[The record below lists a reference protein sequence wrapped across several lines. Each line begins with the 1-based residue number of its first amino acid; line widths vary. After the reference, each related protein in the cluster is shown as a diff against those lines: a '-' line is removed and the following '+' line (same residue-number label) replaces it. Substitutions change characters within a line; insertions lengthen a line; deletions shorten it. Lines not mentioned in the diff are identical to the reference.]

1 MNLILDPECKK
12 KSMDMDKLI
21 KKVARSRHCLQFSK
35 DKRKYELLYAGK
47 LNKMLAQE
55 VSQILGSE
63 VALRKV
69 SSEEL
74 DNNLANIIKDSSEKI
89 LAEIGSELTNE
100 EIIDNARAVIDGE
113 VDTDAPIVKLLDSL
127 MAVAISRG
135 ASDLHLDPEEADLV
149 VRLRIDGSLS
159 EYMKIDVR
167 FFKALITRIKVLGEL
182 DITESRQPQDGRIAI
197 SYRGSPIDIRI
208 STLPVNT
215 GERVVL
221 RFFKSKSFS
230 ISLEGLGLS
239 EKLISNLRRTIAS
252 QSGILLVCGP
262 TGSGKTTT
270 IYSLLHTL
278 AGRGLNITT
287 IEDPIEV
294 DLPNVVQSQVNE
306 KINFNFSAGLRAL
319 LRHDPDVI
327 LVGEIRDSE
336 TADTAVRAALTGHLV
351 ISTIHANTPVG
362 AIMRLIN
369 LGVQQSLLADALL
382 GVYSQRLLRL
392 YCSDCGERSVTS
404 SAHFSDLPQI
414 FEGCPSCFNSG
425 FKGRIPLMDQLVMTE
440 KNRIQLLNDL
450 SGLTFEKNMAK
461 EAKRF
466 HDQGKTPLFELT
478 RIMGL

>member
-1 MNLILDPECKK
+1 MNI
-12 KSMDMDKLI
+12 DKLI
-21 KKVARSRHCLQFSK
+21 KKIARSQHCLQYNK
-35 DKRKYELLYAGK
+35 DSGTYELLYAND
-47 LNKMLAQE
+47 LNTMLVQE
-55 VSQILGSE
+55 VSQIIGGE
-63 VALRKV
+63 VKSQKISPEDL
-69 SSEEL
+69 ETC
-74 DNNLANIIKDSSEKI
+74 LANITKDSSEKI
-89 LAEIGSELTNE
+89 FAEIDGELTNE
-100 EIIDNARAVIDGE
+100 KIIESARAAIDGE
-113 VDTDAPIVKLLDSL
+113 VNSDAPIVKLLDSL

-135 ASDLHLDPEEADLV
+135 ASDLHLDPDDTDLV
-149 VRLRIDGSLS
+149 VRLRIDGALF
-159 EYMKIDVR
+159 EYIRIDVR

-182 DITESRQPQDGRIAI
+182 DITESRRPQDGRIAI
-197 SYRGSPIDIRI
+197 SYRGAPVDIRI
-208 STLPVNT
+208 STLPVNL

-239 EKLISNLRRTIAS
+239 ESLVSKLRRTISA

-287 IEDPIEV
+287 IEDPIEI

-306 KINFNFSAGLRAL
+306 KINFDFSAGLRAL

-327 LVGEIRDSE
+327 LVGEIRDAE

-382 GVYSQRLLRL
+382 GVYSQRLIRI
-392 YCSDCGERSVTS
+392 YCNECAQS
-404 SAHFSDLPQI
+404 SIDSPAHLSELPQL
-414 FEGCPSCFNSG
+414 FNGCPSCFNSG
-425 FKGRIPLMDQLVMTE
+425 FKGRVPLMDQLIINE
-440 KNRIQLLNDL
+440 GNKKQLLNNL
-450 SGLTFEKNMAK
+450 SELTYEKSMALEAK
-461 EAKRF
+461 EL
-466 HDQGKTPLFELT
+466 HDKGKTPLFELI

>member
-1 MNLILDPECKK
+1 MNI
-12 KSMDMDKLI
+12 DKLI
-21 KKVARSRHCLQFSK
+21 KKIARSQHCLQYNK
-35 DKRKYELLYAGK
+35 DSGTYELLYAND
-47 LNKMLAQE
+47 LNTMLVQE
-55 VSQILGSE
+55 VSQIIGGE
-63 VALRKV
+63 VKSQKV
-69 SSEEL
+69 SPEDLETC
-74 DNNLANIIKDSSEKI
+74 LANITKDSSEKI
-89 LAEIGSELTNE
+89 FAEIDGELTNE
-100 EIIDNARAVIDGE
+100 KIIESARAAIDGE
-113 VDTDAPIVKLLDSL
+113 VNSDAPIVKLLDSL

-135 ASDLHLDPEEADLV
+135 ASDLHLDPDDTDLV
-149 VRLRIDGSLS
+149 VRLRIDGALF
-159 EYMKIDVR
+159 EYIRIDVR

-182 DITESRQPQDGRIAI
+182 DITESRRPQDGRIAI
-197 SYRGSPIDIRI
+197 SYRGAPVDIRI
-208 STLPVNT
+208 STLPVNL

-239 EKLISNLRRTIAS
+239 ESLVSKLRRTIAA

-287 IEDPIEV
+287 IEDPIEI

-306 KINFNFSAGLRAL
+306 KINFDFSAGLRAL

-362 AIMRLIN
+362 AIVRLIN

-382 GVYSQRLLRL
+382 GVYSQRLIRI
-392 YCSDCGERSVTS
+392 YCNECAQS
-404 SAHFSDLPQI
+404 SINSPAHLSELPQL
-414 FEGCPSCFNSG
+414 FNGCPSCFNSG
-425 FKGRIPLMDQLVMTE
+425 FKGRVPLMDQLIINDGN
-440 KNRIQLLNDL
+440 KKQLLNNL
-450 SGLTFEKNMAK
+450 SELTYEKSMALEAK
-461 EAKRF
+461 EL
-466 HDQGKTPLFELT
+466 HDKGKTPLFELI

>member
-1 MNLILDPECKK
+1 MNI
-12 KSMDMDKLI
+12 DKLI
-21 KKVARSRHCLQFSK
+21 KKIARSQHCLQYNK
-35 DKRKYELLYAGK
+35 DSGTYELLYAND
-47 LNKMLAQE
+47 LNTMLVQE
-55 VSQILGSE
+55 VSQIIGGE
-63 VALRKV
+63 VKSQKISPEDL
-69 SSEEL
+69 ETC
-74 DNNLANIIKDSSEKI
+74 LANITKDNSEKI
-89 LAEIGSELTNE
+89 FAEIDGELTNE
-100 EIIDNARAVIDGE
+100 KIIESARAAIDGE
-113 VDTDAPIVKLLDSL
+113 VDSDAPIVKLLDSL

-135 ASDLHLDPEEADLV
+135 ASDLHLDPDDTDLV
-149 VRLRIDGSLS
+149 VRLRIDGALF
-159 EYMKIDVR
+159 EYIRIDIR

-182 DITESRQPQDGRIAI
+182 DITESRRPQDGRIAI
-197 SYRGSPIDIRI
+197 SYRGAPVDIRI
-208 STLPVNT
+208 STLPVNL

-239 EKLISNLRRTIAS
+239 ESLVSKLRRTIAA

-287 IEDPIEV
+287 IEDPIEI

-306 KINFNFSAGLRAL
+306 KINFDFSAGLRAL

-327 LVGEIRDSE
+327 LVGEIRDAE

-382 GVYSQRLLRL
+382 GVYSQRLIRI
-392 YCSDCGERSVTS
+392 YCNECAQS
-404 SAHFSDLPQI
+404 SINSPAHLSELPQL
-414 FEGCPSCFNSG
+414 FNGCPSCFNSG
-425 FKGRIPLMDQLVMTE
+425 FKGRVPLMDQLIINDGN
-440 KNRIQLLNDL
+440 KKQLLNNL
-450 SGLTFEKNMAK
+450 SELTYEKSMALEAK
-461 EAKRF
+461 EL
-466 HDQGKTPLFELT
+466 HDKGKTPLFELI

>member
-1 MNLILDPECKK
+1 MNI
-12 KSMDMDKLI
+12 DKLI
-21 KKVARSRHCLQFSK
+21 KKIARSQHCLQYNKGSGT
-35 DKRKYELLYAGK
+35 YELLYAND
-47 LNKMLAQE
+47 LNTMLVQE
-55 VSQILGSE
+55 VSQIIGGE
-63 VALRKV
+63 VKTQKV
-69 SSEEL
+69 SPEDLETC
-74 DNNLANIIKDSSEKI
+74 LANITKDSSEKI
-89 LAEIGSELTNE
+89 FAEIDGELTNE
-100 EIIDNARAVIDGE
+100 KIIESARAAIDGE
-113 VDTDAPIVKLLDSL
+113 VNSDAPIVKLLDSL

-135 ASDLHLDPEEADLV
+135 ASDLHLDPDDTDLV
-149 VRLRIDGSLS
+149 VRLRIDGALF
-159 EYMKIDVR
+159 EYIRIDVR

-182 DITESRQPQDGRIAI
+182 DITESRRPQDGRIAI
-197 SYRGSPIDIRI
+197 SYRGAPVDIRI
-208 STLPVNT
+208 STLPVNL

-239 EKLISNLRRTIAS
+239 ESLVSKLRRTIAA

-287 IEDPIEV
+287 IEDPIEI

-306 KINFNFSAGLRAL
+306 KINFDFSAGLRAL

-382 GVYSQRLLRL
+382 GVYSQRLIRI
-392 YCSDCGERSVTS
+392 YCNECAQS
-404 SAHFSDLPQI
+404 SIDSPAHLSELPQL
-414 FEGCPSCFNSG
+414 FNGCPSCFNSG
-425 FKGRIPLMDQLVMTE
+425 FKGRVPLMDQLIINDGN
-440 KNRIQLLNDL
+440 KKQLLNNL
-450 SGLTFEKNMAK
+450 SELTYEKSMALEAK
-461 EAKRF
+461 EL
-466 HDQGKTPLFELT
+466 HDKGKTPLFELI

>member
-1 MNLILDPECKK
+1 MNI
-12 KSMDMDKLI
+12 DKLI
-21 KKVARSRHCLQFSK
+21 KKIARSQHCLQYNK
-35 DKRKYELLYAGK
+35 DSGTFELLYAND
-47 LNKMLAQE
+47 LNTMLVQE
-55 VSQILGSE
+55 VSQIIGGE
-63 VALRKV
+63 VKSQKV
-69 SSEEL
+69 SPEDLETC
-74 DNNLANIIKDSSEKI
+74 LANITKDSSEKI
-89 LAEIGSELTNE
+89 FAEIDGELTNE
-100 EIIDNARAVIDGE
+100 KIIESARAAIDGE
-113 VDTDAPIVKLLDSL
+113 VNSDAPIVKLLDSL

-135 ASDLHLDPEEADLV
+135 ASDLHLDPDDTDLV
-149 VRLRIDGSLS
+149 VRLRIDGALF
-159 EYMKIDVR
+159 EYIRIDVR

-182 DITESRQPQDGRIAI
+182 DITESRRPQDGRIAI
-197 SYRGSPIDIRI
+197 SYRGAPVDIRI
-208 STLPVNT
+208 STLPVNL

-239 EKLISNLRRTIAS
+239 ESLVSKLRRTIAA

-287 IEDPIEV
+287 IEDPIEI

-306 KINFNFSAGLRAL
+306 KINFDFSAGLRAL

-327 LVGEIRDSE
+327 LVGEIRDVE

-382 GVYSQRLLRL
+382 GVYSQRLIRI
-392 YCSDCGERSVTS
+392 YCNECAQS
-404 SAHFSDLPQI
+404 SIDSPAHLSELPQL
-414 FEGCPSCFNSG
+414 FNGCPSCFNSG
-425 FKGRIPLMDQLVMTE
+425 FKGRVPLMDQLIINDGN
-440 KNRIQLLNDL
+440 KKQLLNNL
-450 SGLTFEKNMAK
+450 SELTYEKSMALEAK
-461 EAKRF
+461 EL
-466 HDQGKTPLFELT
+466 HDKGKTPLFELI

>member
-1 MNLILDPECKK
+1 MNI
-12 KSMDMDKLI
+12 DKLI
-21 KKVARSRHCLQFSK
+21 KKIARLQHCLQYNK
-35 DKRKYELLYAGK
+35 DSGTYELLYAND
-47 LNKMLAQE
+47 LNTMLAQE
-55 VSQILGSE
+55 VSQIIGGE
-63 VALRKV
+63 VKTQKV
-69 SSEEL
+69 SPEDLETC
-74 DNNLANIIKDSSEKI
+74 LANITKDSSEKI
-89 LAEIGSELTNE
+89 FAEIDSELTNE
-100 EIIDNARAVIDGE
+100 KIIESARAAIDGE
-113 VDTDAPIVKLLDSL
+113 VNSDAPIVKLLDSL

-135 ASDLHLDPEEADLV
+135 ASDLHLDPDDTDLV
-149 VRLRIDGSLS
+149 VRLRIDGALF
-159 EYMKIDVR
+159 EYIRIDVR

-182 DITESRQPQDGRIAI
+182 DITESRRPQDGRIAI
-197 SYRGSPIDIRI
+197 SYRGAPVDIRI
-208 STLPVNT
+208 STLPVNL

-239 EKLISNLRRTIAS
+239 ESLVSKLRRTIAA

-287 IEDPIEV
+287 IEDPIEI

-306 KINFNFSAGLRAL
+306 KINFDFSAGLRAL

-327 LVGEIRDSE
+327 LVGEIRDAE

-382 GVYSQRLLRL
+382 GVYSQRLIRI
-392 YCSDCGERSVTS
+392 YCNECAQS
-404 SAHFSDLPQI
+404 SIDSPAHLSELPQL
-414 FEGCPSCFNSG
+414 FNGCPSCFNSG
-425 FKGRIPLMDQLVMTE
+425 FKGRVPLMDQLIINDGN
-440 KNRIQLLNDL
+440 KKQLLNNL
-450 SGLTFEKNMAK
+450 SELTYEKSMALEAK
-461 EAKRF
+461 EL
-466 HDQGKTPLFELT
+466 HDKGKTPLFELI

>member
-1 MNLILDPECKK
+1 MNI
-12 KSMDMDKLI
+12 DKLI
-21 KKVARSRHCLQFSK
+21 KKIARSQHCLQYNK
-35 DKRKYELLYAGK
+35 DSGTYELLYAND
-47 LNKMLAQE
+47 LNTMLVQE
-55 VSQILGSE
+55 VSQIIGGE
-63 VALRKV
+63 VKTQKV
-69 SSEEL
+69 SPEDLETC
-74 DNNLANIIKDSSEKI
+74 LANITKDSSEKI
-89 LAEIGSELTNE
+89 FAEIDGELTNE
-100 EIIDNARAVIDGE
+100 KIIESARAAIDGE
-113 VDTDAPIVKLLDSL
+113 VNSDAPIVKLLDSL

-135 ASDLHLDPEEADLV
+135 ASDLHLDPDDTDLV
-149 VRLRIDGSLS
+149 VRLRIDGALF
-159 EYMKIDVR
+159 EYIRIDVR

-182 DITESRQPQDGRIAI
+182 DITESRRPQDGRIAI
-197 SYRGSPIDIRI
+197 SYRGAPVDIRI
-208 STLPVNT
+208 STLPVNL

-239 EKLISNLRRTIAS
+239 ESLVSKLRRTIAA

-287 IEDPIEV
+287 IEDPIEI

-306 KINFNFSAGLRAL
+306 KINFDFSAGLRAL

-327 LVGEIRDSE
+327 LVGEIRDVE

-382 GVYSQRLLRL
+382 GVYSQRLIRI
-392 YCSDCGERSVTS
+392 YCNECAQS
-404 SAHFSDLPQI
+404 SIDSPAHLSELPQL
-414 FEGCPSCFNSG
+414 FNGCPSCFNSG
-425 FKGRIPLMDQLVMTE
+425 FKGRVPLMDQLIINDGN
-440 KNRIQLLNDL
+440 KKQLLNNL
-450 SGLTFEKNMAK
+450 SELTYEKSMALEAK
-461 EAKRF
+461 EL
-466 HDQGKTPLFELT
+466 HDKGKTPLFELI

>member
-1 MNLILDPECKK
+1 MNI
-12 KSMDMDKLI
+12 DKLI
-21 KKVARSRHCLQFSK
+21 KKIARSQHCLQYNK
-35 DKRKYELLYAGK
+35 DSGTYELLYAND
-47 LNKMLAQE
+47 LNTMLVQE
-55 VSQILGSE
+55 VSQIIGGE
-63 VALRKV
+63 VKSQKV
-69 SSEEL
+69 SPEDLETC
-74 DNNLANIIKDSSEKI
+74 LANITKDSSEKI
-89 LAEIGSELTNE
+89 FAEIDGELTNE
-100 EIIDNARAVIDGE
+100 KIIESARATIDGE
-113 VDTDAPIVKLLDSL
+113 VNSDAPIVKLLDSL

-135 ASDLHLDPEEADLV
+135 ASDLHLDPDDTDLV
-149 VRLRIDGSLS
+149 VRLRIDGALF
-159 EYMKIDVR
+159 EYIRIDVR

-182 DITESRQPQDGRIAI
+182 DITESRRPQDGRIAI
-197 SYRGSPIDIRI
+197 SYRGAPVDIRI
-208 STLPVNT
+208 STLPVNL

-239 EKLISNLRRTIAS
+239 ESLVSKLRRTIAA

-287 IEDPIEV
+287 IEDPIEI

-306 KINFNFSAGLRAL
+306 KINFDFSAGLRAL

-327 LVGEIRDSE
+327 LVGEIRDAE

-382 GVYSQRLLRL
+382 GVYSQRLIRI
-392 YCSDCGERSVTS
+392 YCNECAQS
-404 SAHFSDLPQI
+404 SIDSPAHLSELPQL
-414 FEGCPSCFNSG
+414 FNGCPSCFNSG
-425 FKGRIPLMDQLVMTE
+425 FKGRVPLMDQLIINDE
-440 KNRIQLLNDL
+440 NKKQLLNNL
-450 SGLTFEKNMAK
+450 SELTYKKSMALEAK
-461 EAKRF
+461 EL
-466 HDQGKTPLFELT
+466 HDKGKTPLFELI

>member
-1 MNLILDPECKK
+1 MNI
-12 KSMDMDKLI
+12 DKLI
-21 KKVARSRHCLQFSK
+21 KKIARSQHCLQYNK
-35 DKRKYELLYAGK
+35 DSGTYELLYAND
-47 LNKMLAQE
+47 LNTMLAQE
-55 VSQILGSE
+55 VSQIIGGE
-63 VALRKV
+63 VKTQKV
-69 SSEEL
+69 SPEDLETC
-74 DNNLANIIKDSSEKI
+74 LANITKDSSEKI
-89 LAEIGSELTNE
+89 FAEIDSELTNE
-100 EIIDNARAVIDGE
+100 KIIESARAAIDGE
-113 VDTDAPIVKLLDSL
+113 VNSDAPIVKLLDSL

-135 ASDLHLDPEEADLV
+135 ASDLHLDPDDTDLV
-149 VRLRIDGSLS
+149 VRLRIDGALF
-159 EYMKIDVR
+159 EYIRIDVR

-182 DITESRQPQDGRIAI
+182 DITESRRPQDGRIAI
-197 SYRGSPIDIRI
+197 SYRGAPVDIRI
-208 STLPVNT
+208 STLPVNL

-239 EKLISNLRRTIAS
+239 ESLVSKLRRTIAA

-287 IEDPIEV
+287 IEDPIEI

-306 KINFNFSAGLRAL
+306 KINFDFSAGLRAL

-327 LVGEIRDSE
+327 LVGEIRDAE

-382 GVYSQRLLRL
+382 GVYSQRLIRI
-392 YCSDCGERSVTS
+392 YCNECAQS
-404 SAHFSDLPQI
+404 SIDSPAHLSELPQL
-414 FEGCPSCFNSG
+414 FNGCPSCFNSG
-425 FKGRIPLMDQLVMTE
+425 FKGRVPLMDQLIINDGN
-440 KNRIQLLNDL
+440 KKQLLNNL
-450 SGLTFEKNMAK
+450 SELTYEKSMALEAK
-461 EAKRF
+461 EL
-466 HDQGKTPLFELT
+466 HDKGKTPLFELI

>member
-1 MNLILDPECKK
+1 MNI
-12 KSMDMDKLI
+12 DKLI
-21 KKVARSRHCLQFSK
+21 KKIARSQHCLQYNK
-35 DKRKYELLYAGK
+35 DSGTYELLYAND
-47 LNKMLAQE
+47 LNTMLVQE
-55 VSQILGSE
+55 VSQIIGGE
-63 VALRKV
+63 VKSQKV
-69 SSEEL
+69 SPEDLETC
-74 DNNLANIIKDSSEKI
+74 LANITKDSSEKI
-89 LAEIGSELTNE
+89 FAEIDGELTNE
-100 EIIDNARAVIDGE
+100 KIIESARAAIDGE
-113 VDTDAPIVKLLDSL
+113 VNSDAPIVKLLDSL

-135 ASDLHLDPEEADLV
+135 ASDLHLDPDDTDLV
-149 VRLRIDGSLS
+149 VRLRIDGALF
-159 EYMKIDVR
+159 EYIRIDVR

-182 DITESRQPQDGRIAI
+182 DITESRRPQDGRIAI
-197 SYRGSPIDIRI
+197 SYRGAPVDIRI
-208 STLPVNT
+208 STLPVNL

-239 EKLISNLRRTIAS
+239 ESLVSKLRRTIAA

-287 IEDPIEV
+287 IEDPIEI

-306 KINFNFSAGLRAL
+306 KINFDFSAGLRAL

-327 LVGEIRDSE
+327 LVGEIRDAE

-382 GVYSQRLLRL
+382 GVYSQRLIRI
-392 YCSDCGERSVTS
+392 YCNECAQS
-404 SAHFSDLPQI
+404 SIDSPAHLSELPQL
-414 FEGCPSCFNSG
+414 FNGCPSCFNSG
-425 FKGRIPLMDQLVMTE
+425 FKGRVPLMDQLIINE
-440 KNRIQLLNDL
+440 GNKKQLLNNL
-450 SGLTFEKNMAK
+450 SELTYEKSMALEAK
-461 EAKRF
+461 EL
-466 HDQGKTPLFELT
+466 HDKGKTPLFELI

>member
-1 MNLILDPECKK
+1 MNI
-12 KSMDMDKLI
+12 DKLI
-21 KKVARSRHCLQFSK
+21 KKIARSQHCLQYNK
-35 DKRKYELLYAGK
+35 DSGTYELLYAND
-47 LNKMLAQE
+47 LNTMLVQE
-55 VSQILGSE
+55 VSQIIGGE
-63 VALRKV
+63 VKTQKV
-69 SSEEL
+69 SPEDLETC
-74 DNNLANIIKDSSEKI
+74 LANITKDSSEKI
-89 LAEIGSELTNE
+89 FAEIDGELTNE
-100 EIIDNARAVIDGE
+100 KIIESARAAIDGE
-113 VDTDAPIVKLLDSL
+113 VNSDAPIVKLLDSL

-135 ASDLHLDPEEADLV
+135 ASDLHLDPDDTDLV
-149 VRLRIDGSLS
+149 VRLRIDGALF
-159 EYMKIDVR
+159 EYIRIDVR

-182 DITESRQPQDGRIAI
+182 DITESRRPQDGRIAI
-197 SYRGSPIDIRI
+197 SYRGAPVDIRI
-208 STLPVNT
+208 STLPVNL

-239 EKLISNLRRTIAS
+239 ESLVSKLRRTIAA

-287 IEDPIEV
+287 IEDPIEI

-306 KINFNFSAGLRAL
+306 KINFDFSAGLRAL

-327 LVGEIRDSE
+327 LVGEIRDAE

-382 GVYSQRLLRL
+382 GVYSQRLIRI
-392 YCSDCGERSVTS
+392 YCNECAQS
-404 SAHFSDLPQI
+404 SIDSPAHLSELPQL
-414 FEGCPSCFNSG
+414 FNGCPSCFNSG
-425 FKGRIPLMDQLVMTE
+425 FKGRVPLMDQLIINDE
-440 KNRIQLLNDL
+440 NKKQLLNNL
-450 SGLTFEKNMAK
+450 SELTYEKSMALEAK
-461 EAKRF
+461 EL
-466 HDQGKTPLFELT
+466 HDKGKTPLFELI

>member
-1 MNLILDPECKK
+1 MNI
-12 KSMDMDKLI
+12 DKLI
-21 KKVARSRHCLQFSK
+21 KKIARSQHCLQYNK
-35 DKRKYELLYAGK
+35 DSGTYELLYAND
-47 LNKMLAQE
+47 LNTMLVQE
-55 VSQILGSE
+55 VSQIIGGE
-63 VALRKV
+63 VKSQKISPEDL
-69 SSEEL
+69 ETC
-74 DNNLANIIKDSSEKI
+74 LANITKDSSEKI
-89 LAEIGSELTNE
+89 FAEIDGELTNE
-100 EIIDNARAVIDGE
+100 KIIESARAAIDGE
-113 VDTDAPIVKLLDSL
+113 VNSDAPIVKLLDSL

-135 ASDLHLDPEEADLV
+135 ASDLHLDPDDTDLV
-149 VRLRIDGSLS
+149 VRLRIDGALF
-159 EYMKIDVR
+159 EYIRIDVR

-182 DITESRQPQDGRIAI
+182 DITESRRPQDGRIAI
-197 SYRGSPIDIRI
+197 SYRGAPVDIRI
-208 STLPVNT
+208 STLPVNL

-239 EKLISNLRRTIAS
+239 ESLVSKLRRTIAA

-287 IEDPIEV
+287 IEDPIEI

-306 KINFNFSAGLRAL
+306 KINFDFSAGLRAL

-327 LVGEIRDSE
+327 LVGEIRDAE

-382 GVYSQRLLRL
+382 GVYSQRLIRI
-392 YCSDCGERSVTS
+392 YCNECAQS
-404 SAHFSDLPQI
+404 SIDSPAHLSELPQL
-414 FEGCPSCFNSG
+414 FNGCPSCFNSG
-425 FKGRIPLMDQLVMTE
+425 FKGRVPLMDQLIINDGN
-440 KNRIQLLNDL
+440 KKQLLNNL
-450 SGLTFEKNMAK
+450 SELTYEKSMALEAK
-461 EAKRF
+461 EL
-466 HDQGKTPLFELT
+466 HDKGKTPLFELI

>member
-1 MNLILDPECKK
+1 MNI
-12 KSMDMDKLI
+12 DKLI
-21 KKVARSRHCLQFSK
+21 KKIARSQHCLQYNK
-35 DKRKYELLYAGK
+35 DSGTYELLYAND
-47 LNKMLAQE
+47 LNTMLVQE
-55 VSQILGSE
+55 VSQIIGGE
-63 VALRKV
+63 VKTQKV
-69 SSEEL
+69 SPEDLETC
-74 DNNLANIIKDSSEKI
+74 LANITKDSSEKI
-89 LAEIGSELTNE
+89 FAEIDGELTNE
-100 EIIDNARAVIDGE
+100 KIIESARATIDGE
-113 VDTDAPIVKLLDSL
+113 VNSDAPIVKLLDSL

-135 ASDLHLDPEEADLV
+135 ASDLHLDPDDTDLV
-149 VRLRIDGSLS
+149 VRLRIDGALF
-159 EYMKIDVR
+159 EYIRIDVR

-182 DITESRQPQDGRIAI
+182 DITESRRPQDGRIAI
-197 SYRGSPIDIRI
+197 SYRGAPVDIRI
-208 STLPVNT
+208 STLPVNL

-239 EKLISNLRRTIAS
+239 ESLVSKLRRTIAA

-287 IEDPIEV
+287 IEDPIEI

-306 KINFNFSAGLRAL
+306 KINFDFSAGLRAL

-327 LVGEIRDSE
+327 LVGEIRDAE

-382 GVYSQRLLRL
+382 GVYSQRLIRI
-392 YCSDCGERSVTS
+392 YCNECAQS
-404 SAHFSDLPQI
+404 SIDSPAHLSELPQL
-414 FEGCPSCFNSG
+414 FNGCPSCFNSG
-425 FKGRIPLMDQLVMTE
+425 FKGRVPLMDQLIINDGN
-440 KNRIQLLNDL
+440 KKQLLNNL
-450 SGLTFEKNMAK
+450 SELTYEKSMALEAK
-461 EAKRF
+461 EL
-466 HDQGKTPLFELT
+466 HDKGKTPLFELI

>member
-1 MNLILDPECKK
+1 MNI
-12 KSMDMDKLI
+12 DKLI
-21 KKVARSRHCLQFSK
+21 KKIARSRHCLKFDQ
-35 DKRKYELLYAGK
+35 DLEKYELLYAGT

-55 VSQILGSE
+55 VSQIVGDEVISRKISE
-63 VALRKV
+63 QDL
-69 SSEEL
+69 ETC
-74 DNNLANIIKDSSEKI
+74 LANITKESSEKI
-89 LAEIGSELTNE
+89 FSEIDSELTNE
-100 EIIDNARAVIDGE
+100 RIIENARAAIDGE
-113 VDTDAPIVKLLDSL
+113 VASDAPIVKLLDSL

-135 ASDLHLDPEEADLV
+135 ASDLHLDPDDKELV
-149 VRLRIDGSLS
+149 VRLRIDGALS
-159 EYMKIDVR
+159 EYIKIDIR

-182 DITESRQPQDGRIAI
+182 DITESRRPQDGRIAI
-197 SYRGSPIDIRI
+197 SYRGAPVDIRI
-208 STLPVNT
+208 STLPVNF
-215 GERVVL
+215 GERAVL

-239 EKLISNLRRTIAS
+239 ENLVSNLRRTIAS

-287 IEDPIEV
+287 IEDPIEI
-294 DLPNVVQSQVNE
+294 DLPNVVQSQVND
-306 KINFNFSAGLRAL
+306 KIDFDFSAGLRAL

-351 ISTIHANTPVG
+351 ISTIHANTPSG

-382 GVYSQRLLRL
+382 GVYSQRLIRQYCDECRL
-392 YCSDCGERSVTS
+392 KSVESRAHTS
-404 SAHFSDLPQI
+404 ELPQL
-414 FEGCPSCFNSG
+414 FDGCSSCFNSG
-425 FKGRIPLMDQLVMTE
+425 FKGRVPLMDHLIITE
-440 KNRIQLLNDL
+440 ENKRQLLNDL
-450 SGLTFEKNMAK
+450 SGLTYEKHMAD
-461 EAKRF
+461 EAKRL

-478 RIMGL
+478 RIMGM

>member
-1 MNLILDPECKK
+1 MNI
-12 KSMDMDKLI
+12 DKLI
-21 KKVARSRHCLQFSK
+21 KKIARSQHCLQYNK
-35 DKRKYELLYAGK
+35 DSGTYELLYAND
-47 LNKMLAQE
+47 LNTMLVQE
-55 VSQILGSE
+55 VSQIIGGE
-63 VALRKV
+63 VKTQKV
-69 SSEEL
+69 SPEDLETC
-74 DNNLANIIKDSSEKI
+74 LANITKDSSEKI
-89 LAEIGSELTNE
+89 FAEIDGELTNE
-100 EIIDNARAVIDGE
+100 KIIESARAAIDGE
-113 VDTDAPIVKLLDSL
+113 VNSDAPIVKLLDSL

-135 ASDLHLDPEEADLV
+135 ASDLHLDPDDTDLV
-149 VRLRIDGSLS
+149 VRLRIDGALF
-159 EYMKIDVR
+159 EYIRIDVR

-182 DITESRQPQDGRIAI
+182 DITESRRPQDGRIAI
-197 SYRGSPIDIRI
+197 SYRGAPVDIRI
-208 STLPVNT
+208 STLPVNL

-239 EKLISNLRRTIAS
+239 ESLVSKLRRTIAA

-287 IEDPIEV
+287 IEDPIEI

-306 KINFNFSAGLRAL
+306 KINFDFSAGLRAL

-327 LVGEIRDSE
+327 LVGEIRDAE

-382 GVYSQRLLRL
+382 GVYSQRLIRI
-392 YCSDCGERSVTS
+392 YCNECAQS
-404 SAHFSDLPQI
+404 SIDSPAHLSELPQL
-414 FEGCPSCFNSG
+414 FNGCPSCFNSG
-425 FKGRIPLMDQLVMTE
+425 FKGRVPLMDQLIINE
-440 KNRIQLLNDL
+440 GNKKQLLNNL
-450 SGLTFEKNMAK
+450 SELTYEKSMALEAK
-461 EAKRF
+461 EL
-466 HDQGKTPLFELT
+466 HDKGKTPLFELI

>member
-1 MNLILDPECKK
+1 MNI
-12 KSMDMDKLI
+12 DKLI
-21 KKVARSRHCLQFSK
+21 KKIARSQHCLQYNK
-35 DKRKYELLYAGK
+35 DSGTYELLYAND
-47 LNKMLAQE
+47 LNTMLVQE
-55 VSQILGSE
+55 VSQIIGGE
-63 VALRKV
+63 VKTQKV
-69 SSEEL
+69 SPEDLETC
-74 DNNLANIIKDSSEKI
+74 LANITKDSSEKI
-89 LAEIGSELTNE
+89 FAEIDGELTNE
-100 EIIDNARAVIDGE
+100 KIIESARAAIDGE
-113 VDTDAPIVKLLDSL
+113 VNSDAPIVKLLDSL

-135 ASDLHLDPEEADLV
+135 ASDLHLDPDDTDLV
-149 VRLRIDGSLS
+149 VRLRIDGALF
-159 EYMKIDVR
+159 EYIRIDVR

-182 DITESRQPQDGRIAI
+182 DITESRRPQDGRIAI
-197 SYRGSPIDIRI
+197 SYRGAPVDIRI
-208 STLPVNT
+208 STLPVNL

-239 EKLISNLRRTIAS
+239 ESLVSKLRRTIAA

-287 IEDPIEV
+287 IEDPIEI

-306 KINFNFSAGLRAL
+306 KINFDFSAGLRAL

-327 LVGEIRDSE
+327 LVGEIRDAE

-382 GVYSQRLLRL
+382 GVYSQRLIRI
-392 YCSDCGERSVTS
+392 YCNECAQS
-404 SAHFSDLPQI
+404 SIDSPAHLSELPQL
-414 FEGCPSCFNSG
+414 FNGCPSCFNSG
-425 FKGRIPLMDQLVMTE
+425 FKGRVPLMDQLIINDGN
-440 KNRIQLLNDL
+440 KKQLLNNL
-450 SGLTFEKNMAK
+450 SELSYEKSMALEAK
-461 EAKRF
+461 EL
-466 HDQGKTPLFELT
+466 HDKGKTPLFELI

>member
-1 MNLILDPECKK
+1 MNI
-12 KSMDMDKLI
+12 DKLI
-21 KKVARSRHCLQFSK
+21 KKIARSQHCLQYNK
-35 DKRKYELLYAGK
+35 DSGTYELLYAND
-47 LNKMLAQE
+47 LNTMLVQE
-55 VSQILGSE
+55 VSQIIGGE
-63 VALRKV
+63 VKSQKV
-69 SSEEL
+69 SPEDLETC
-74 DNNLANIIKDSSEKI
+74 LANITKDSSEKI
-89 LAEIGSELTNE
+89 FAEIDGELTNE
-100 EIIDNARAVIDGE
+100 KIIESARAAIDGE
-113 VDTDAPIVKLLDSL
+113 VNSDAPIVKLLDSL

-135 ASDLHLDPEEADLV
+135 ASDLHLDPDDTDLV
-149 VRLRIDGSLS
+149 VRLRIDGALF
-159 EYMKIDVR
+159 EYIRIDVR

-182 DITESRQPQDGRIAI
+182 DITESRRPQDGRIAI
-197 SYRGSPIDIRI
+197 SYRGAPVDIRI
-208 STLPVNT
+208 STLPVNL

-239 EKLISNLRRTIAS
+239 ESLVSKLRRTIAA

-287 IEDPIEV
+287 IEDPIEI

-306 KINFNFSAGLRAL
+306 KINFDFSAGLRAL

-327 LVGEIRDSE
+327 LVGEIRDVE

-382 GVYSQRLLRL
+382 GVYSQRLIRI
-392 YCSDCGERSVTS
+392 YCNECAQS
-404 SAHFSDLPQI
+404 SIDSPAHLSELPQL
-414 FEGCPSCFNSG
+414 FDGCPSCFNSG
-425 FKGRIPLMDQLVMTE
+425 FKGRVPLMDQLIINE
-440 KNRIQLLNDL
+440 GNKKQLLNNL
-450 SGLTFEKNMAK
+450 SELTYEKSMALEAK
-461 EAKRF
+461 EL
-466 HDQGKTPLFELT
+466 HDKGKTPLFELI

>member
-1 MNLILDPECKK
+1 MNI
-12 KSMDMDKLI
+12 DKLI
-21 KKVARSRHCLQFSK
+21 KKIARSQHCLQYNK
-35 DKRKYELLYAGK
+35 DSGTYELLYAND
-47 LNKMLAQE
+47 LNTMLVQE
-55 VSQILGSE
+55 VSQIIGGE
-63 VALRKV
+63 VKTQKV
-69 SSEEL
+69 SPEDLETC
-74 DNNLANIIKDSSEKI
+74 LANITKDSSEKI
-89 LAEIGSELTNE
+89 FAEIDGELTNE
-100 EIIDNARAVIDGE
+100 KIIESARAAIDGE
-113 VDTDAPIVKLLDSL
+113 VNSDAPIVKLLDSL

-135 ASDLHLDPEEADLV
+135 ASDLHLDPDDTDLV
-149 VRLRIDGSLS
+149 VRLRIDGALF
-159 EYMKIDVR
+159 EYIRIDVR

-182 DITESRQPQDGRIAI
+182 DITESRRPQDGRIAI
-197 SYRGSPIDIRI
+197 SYRGAPVDIRI
-208 STLPVNT
+208 STLPVNL

-239 EKLISNLRRTIAS
+239 ESLVSKLRRTIAA

-287 IEDPIEV
+287 IEDPIEI

-306 KINFNFSAGLRAL
+306 KINFDFSAGLRAL

-327 LVGEIRDSE
+327 LVGEIRDAE

-382 GVYSQRLLRL
+382 GVYSQRLIRI
-392 YCSDCGERSVTS
+392 YCNECAQS
-404 SAHFSDLPQI
+404 SIDSPAHLSELPQL
-414 FEGCPSCFNSG
+414 FNGCPSCFNSG
-425 FKGRIPLMDQLVMTE
+425 FKGRVPLMDQLIINDGN
-440 KNRIQLLNDL
+440 KKQLLNNL
-450 SGLTFEKNMAK
+450 SELTYEKSMALEAK
-461 EAKRF
+461 EL
-466 HDQGKTPLFELT
+466 HDKGKTPLFELI

>member
-1 MNLILDPECKK
+1 MNI
-12 KSMDMDKLI
+12 DKLI
-21 KKVARSRHCLQFSK
+21 KKIARSQHCLQYNK
-35 DKRKYELLYAGK
+35 DSGTYELLYAND
-47 LNKMLAQE
+47 LNTMLVQE
-55 VSQILGSE
+55 VSQIIGGE
-63 VALRKV
+63 VKSQKV
-69 SSEEL
+69 SPEDLETC
-74 DNNLANIIKDSSEKI
+74 LANITKDSSEKI
-89 LAEIGSELTNE
+89 FAEIDGELTNE
-100 EIIDNARAVIDGE
+100 KIIESARAAIDGE
-113 VDTDAPIVKLLDSL
+113 VNSDAPIVKLLDSL

-135 ASDLHLDPEEADLV
+135 ASDLHLDPDDTDLV
-149 VRLRIDGSLS
+149 VRLRIDGALF
-159 EYMKIDVR
+159 EYIRIDVR

-182 DITESRQPQDGRIAI
+182 DITESRRPQDGRIAI
-197 SYRGSPIDIRI
+197 SYRGAPVDIRI
-208 STLPVNT
+208 STLPVNL

-239 EKLISNLRRTIAS
+239 ESLVSKLRRTIAA

-287 IEDPIEV
+287 IEDPIEI

-306 KINFNFSAGLRAL
+306 KINFDFSAGLRAL

-327 LVGEIRDSE
+327 LVGEIRDAE

-382 GVYSQRLLRL
+382 GVYSQRLIRI
-392 YCSDCGERSVTS
+392 YCNECAQS
-404 SAHFSDLPQI
+404 SINSPAHLSELPQL
-414 FEGCPSCFNSG
+414 FNGCPSCFNSG
-425 FKGRIPLMDQLVMTE
+425 FKGRVPLMDQLIINDGN
-440 KNRIQLLNDL
+440 KKQLLNNL
-450 SGLTFEKNMAK
+450 SELTYEKSMALEAK
-461 EAKRF
+461 EL
-466 HDQGKTPLFELT
+466 HDKGKTPLFELI

>member
-1 MNLILDPECKK
+1 MNI
-12 KSMDMDKLI
+12 DKLI
-21 KKVARSRHCLQFSK
+21 KKIARSQHCLQYNK
-35 DKRKYELLYAGK
+35 DSGTYELLYAND
-47 LNKMLAQE
+47 LNTMLVQE
-55 VSQILGSE
+55 VSQIIGGE
-63 VALRKV
+63 VKSQKV
-69 SSEEL
+69 SPEDLETC
-74 DNNLANIIKDSSEKI
+74 LANITKDSSEKI
-89 LAEIGSELTNE
+89 FAEIDGELTNE
-100 EIIDNARAVIDGE
+100 KIIESARAAIDGE
-113 VDTDAPIVKLLDSL
+113 VNSDAPIVKLLDSL

-135 ASDLHLDPEEADLV
+135 ASDLHLDPDDTDLV
-149 VRLRIDGSLS
+149 VRLRIDGALF
-159 EYMKIDVR
+159 EYIRIDVR

-182 DITESRQPQDGRIAI
+182 DITESRRPQDGRIAI
-197 SYRGSPIDIRI
+197 SYRGAPVDIRI
-208 STLPVNT
+208 STLPVNL

-239 EKLISNLRRTIAS
+239 ESLVSKLRRTIAA

-287 IEDPIEV
+287 IEDPIEI

-306 KINFNFSAGLRAL
+306 KINFDFSAGLRAL

-327 LVGEIRDSE
+327 LVGEIRDAE

-382 GVYSQRLLRL
+382 GVYSQRLIRI
-392 YCSDCGERSVTS
+392 YCNECAQS
-404 SAHFSDLPQI
+404 SIDSPAHLSELPQL
-414 FEGCPSCFNSG
+414 FNGCPSCFNSG
-425 FKGRIPLMDQLVMTE
+425 FKGRVPLMDQLLINE
-440 KNRIQLLNDL
+440 GNKKQLLNNL
-450 SGLTFEKNMAK
+450 SELTYEKSMALEAK
-461 EAKRF
+461 EL
-466 HDQGKTPLFELT
+466 HDKGKTPLFELI

>member
-1 MNLILDPECKK
+1 MNI
-12 KSMDMDKLI
+12 DKLI
-21 KKVARSRHCLQFSK
+21 KKIARSQHCLQYNK
-35 DKRKYELLYAGK
+35 DSGTYELLYAND
-47 LNKMLAQE
+47 LNTMLVQE
-55 VSQILGSE
+55 VSQIIGGE
-63 VALRKV
+63 VKTQKV
-69 SSEEL
+69 SPEDLETC
-74 DNNLANIIKDSSEKI
+74 LANITKDSSEKI
-89 LAEIGSELTNE
+89 FAEIDSELTNE
-100 EIIDNARAVIDGE
+100 KIIESARAAIDGE
-113 VDTDAPIVKLLDSL
+113 VNSDAPIVKLLDSL

-135 ASDLHLDPEEADLV
+135 ASDLHLDPDDTDLI
-149 VRLRIDGSLS
+149 VRLRIDGALF
-159 EYMKIDVR
+159 EYIRIDVR

-182 DITESRQPQDGRIAI
+182 DITESRRPQDGRIAI
-197 SYRGSPIDIRI
+197 SYRGAPVDIRI
-208 STLPVNT
+208 STLPVNL

-239 EKLISNLRRTIAS
+239 ESLVSKLRRTIAA

-287 IEDPIEV
+287 IEDPIEI

-306 KINFNFSAGLRAL
+306 KINFDFSAGLRAL

-327 LVGEIRDSE
+327 LVGEIRDAE

-382 GVYSQRLLRL
+382 GVYSQRLIRI
-392 YCSDCGERSVTS
+392 YCNECAQS
-404 SAHFSDLPQI
+404 SIDSPAHLSELPQL
-414 FEGCPSCFNSG
+414 FNGCPSCFNSG
-425 FKGRIPLMDQLVMTE
+425 FKGRVPLMDQLIINDGN
-440 KNRIQLLNDL
+440 KKQLLNNL
-450 SGLTFEKNMAK
+450 SELTYEKSMALEAK
-461 EAKRF
+461 EL
-466 HDQGKTPLFELT
+466 HDKGKTPLFELI

>member
-1 MNLILDPECKK
+1 MNI
-12 KSMDMDKLI
+12 DKLI
-21 KKVARSRHCLQFSK
+21 KKIARSQHCLQYNK
-35 DKRKYELLYAGK
+35 DSGTYELLYAND
-47 LNKMLAQE
+47 LNTMLVQE
-55 VSQILGSE
+55 VSQIIGGE
-63 VALRKV
+63 VKTQKV
-69 SSEEL
+69 SPEDLETC
-74 DNNLANIIKDSSEKI
+74 LANITKDSSEKI
-89 LAEIGSELTNE
+89 FAEIDGELTNE
-100 EIIDNARAVIDGE
+100 KIIESARAAIDGE
-113 VDTDAPIVKLLDSL
+113 VNSDAPIVKLLDSL

-135 ASDLHLDPEEADLV
+135 ASDLHLDPDDTDLV
-149 VRLRIDGSLS
+149 VRLRIDGALF
-159 EYMKIDVR
+159 EYIRIDVR

-182 DITESRQPQDGRIAI
+182 DITESRRPQDGRIAI
-197 SYRGSPIDIRI
+197 SYRGAPVDIRI
-208 STLPVNT
+208 STLPVNL

-239 EKLISNLRRTIAS
+239 ESLVSKLRRTIAA

-287 IEDPIEV
+287 IEDPIEI

-306 KINFNFSAGLRAL
+306 KINFDFSAGLRAL

-327 LVGEIRDSE
+327 LVGEIRDAE
-336 TADTAVRAALTGHLV
+336 TADTAVRAALTGHFV

-382 GVYSQRLLRL
+382 GVYSQRLIRI
-392 YCSDCGERSVTS
+392 YCNECAQS
-404 SAHFSDLPQI
+404 SIDSPAHLSELPQL
-414 FEGCPSCFNSG
+414 FNGCPSCFNSG
-425 FKGRIPLMDQLVMTE
+425 FKGRVPLMDQLIINDGN
-440 KNRIQLLNDL
+440 KKQLLNNL
-450 SGLTFEKNMAK
+450 SELTYEKSMALEAK
-461 EAKRF
+461 EL
-466 HDQGKTPLFELT
+466 HDKGKTPLFELI

>member
-1 MNLILDPECKK
+1 MNI
-12 KSMDMDKLI
+12 DKLI
-21 KKVARSRHCLQFSK
+21 KKIARSQHCLQYNK
-35 DKRKYELLYAGK
+35 DSGTYELLYAND
-47 LNKMLAQE
+47 LNTMLVQE
-55 VSQILGSE
+55 VSQIIGGE
-63 VALRKV
+63 VKSQKV
-69 SSEEL
+69 SPEDLETC
-74 DNNLANIIKDSSEKI
+74 LANITKDSSEKI
-89 LAEIGSELTNE
+89 FAEIDGELTNE
-100 EIIDNARAVIDGE
+100 KIIESARAAIDGE
-113 VDTDAPIVKLLDSL
+113 VNSDAPIVKLLDSL

-135 ASDLHLDPEEADLV
+135 ASDLHLDPDDTDLV
-149 VRLRIDGSLS
+149 VRLRIDGALF
-159 EYMKIDVR
+159 EYIRIDVR

-182 DITESRQPQDGRIAI
+182 DITESRRPQDGRIAI
-197 SYRGSPIDIRI
+197 SYRGAPVDIRI
-208 STLPVNT
+208 STLPVNL

-239 EKLISNLRRTIAS
+239 ESLVSKLRRTIAA

-287 IEDPIEV
+287 IEDPIEI

-306 KINFNFSAGLRAL
+306 KINFDFSAGLRAL

-327 LVGEIRDSE
+327 LVGEIRDAE

-382 GVYSQRLLRL
+382 GVYSQRLIRI
-392 YCSDCGERSVTS
+392 YCNECAQS
-404 SAHFSDLPQI
+404 SIDSPAHLSELPQL
-414 FEGCPSCFNSG
+414 FNGCPSCFNSG
-425 FKGRIPLMDQLVMTE
+425 FKGRVPLMDQLIINDGN
-440 KNRIQLLNDL
+440 KKQLLNNL
-450 SGLTFEKNMAK
+450 SELTYEKSMALEAK
-461 EAKRF
+461 EL
-466 HDQGKTPLFELT
+466 HDKGKTPLFELI